1 VKSSLAD
8 QAEALAPAA
17 LRRTSLAIALGA
29 NLPSPA
35 GDPIATLVAVRPLLE
50 ALLQATQLQP
60 CGIRWSPLFCTA
72 PVGGPPDQP
81 DYINAVLLVE
91 APAAATPAVVTPAAT
106 PAGALALLAA
116 LQDLEARFGRTPLA
130 EREHWGARSLDLDLL
145 WWGDLAL
152 QRGASGG
159 RPALQLPHP
168 HWRERAF
175 VLAPLAALLG
185 QAGPR
190 EGLSPLAARPGWPEA
205 G

>member
-1 VKSSLAD
+1 MKSSLAD

-91 APAAATPAVVTPAAT
+91 APAAATPA
-106 PAGALALLAA
+106 GALALLAA

-185 QAGPR
+185 LAGPR

>member
-1 VKSSLAD
+1 M
-8 QAEALAPAA
+8 APAA

-35 GDPIATLVAVRPLLE
+35 GDPIATLVAVRPQLE
-50 ALLQATQLQP
+50 ALLQATQLQAIHLQASQLQDAQLGG

-91 APAAATPAVVTPAAT
+91 APAAAT

-152 QRGASGG
+152 QRGARGG

>member
-1 VKSSLAD
+1 MKSSLAD

-50 ALLQATQLQP
+50 ALLQATQLQA

-91 APAAATPAVVTPAAT
+91 APAAAT

-185 QAGPR
+185 LAGPR

>member
-1 VKSSLAD
+1 MKSSLAD

-50 ALLQATQLQP
+50 ALLQATHLQA

-91 APAAATPAVVTPAAT
+91 APAAAT